1 MEGTLRQWTIISVA
15 RFLWMVALICP
26 VWGSPLA
33 TENEYALGLQQAKAT
48 VLEFTTDGGVTKE
61 SYTEF
66 VTSLRN
72 QLASDY
78 NRHGIPVLRQPNK
91 VADWERFLLVKLSNS
106 PEATITLA
114 LDVTDANIVAY
125 QAGIESYFFS
135 DASDLAFSILFTDT
149 DQKKLSFGGNY
160 SELEKA
166 SGATRQAI
174 DLGISHLDGAI
185 TTLYRSNRTPQNSI
199 ARALIVVIQMI
210 TETGRFRHIEQQVR
224 VNIRTPDRYP
234 SFRPD
239 YATIELENNWIRLS
253 IEIQESY
260 QRAFSSAVM
269 LRRANSEIFYADC
282 VSEILKAN
290 LALLKFVCKSTEFE
304 SVSSAP
310 DLHEVEYEVTCPA
323 LEPIAKIGGRRDR
336 CLGVKDYNPVDGNN
350 IIHWGCGINQYWT
363 FKRDGTIRYQD
374 KCLASYNFGPESY
387 MVIYNCST
395 APKPTTFWVVNTYG
409 SIISPYSG
417 MSVTTTN
424 PYETIKLTLEI
435 TEFTSGQGWLPTNY
449 TAPFPVSL
457 MGFNDQCLKLKG
469 TNNLWLQECA
479 NLGVGREWYIYTDG
493 TIRPT
498 SAPHRC
504 LTCNSPFV
512 GSEVIVLDCVDSGWS
527 SQRWTFINDGRIM
540 NIRSWLALD
549 VQNLDGNLP
558 QVIISAPNGKPSQKW
573 LPLL

>member
-1 MEGTLRQWTIISVA
+1 MEGTLRHWKTIEVA
-15 RFLWMVALICP
+15 IRLLWLVALICP
-26 VWGSPLA
+26 VWGSLLA
-33 TENEYALGLQQAKAT
+33 IENEHALGLQQAKAT
-48 VLEFTTDGGVTKE
+48 VLEFTTDGVTKE
-61 SYTEF
+61 SYKEF

-78 NRHGIPVLRQPNK
+78 ERHGIPVLRQPNK
-91 VADWERFLLVKLSNS
+91 VTDGERFLLVKLSNS

-125 QAGIESYFFS
+125 QAGVESYFLS
-135 DASDLAFSILFTDT
+135 DASNLAFSNLFTDT
-149 DQKKLSFGGNY
+149 DQKKLSFGGIY
-160 SELEKA
+160 SDLERVA
-166 SGATRQAI
+166 GARRQDI

-185 TTLYRSNRTPQNSI
+185 TTLYRSNRTPQNTV
-199 ARALIVVIQMI
+199 ARALIVIIQMI
-210 TETGRFRHIEQQVR
+210 IEATRFRHIEQQVR
-224 VNIRTPDRYP
+224 VNIRTPDTYP
-234 SFRPD
+234 NFRPD
-239 YATIELENNWIRLS
+239 YATIELQNNWIRLS
-253 IEIQESY
+253 TEIQESY

-269 LRRANSEIFYADC
+269 LRRANGEIFYADC

-290 LALLKFVCKSTEFE
+290 LALLKFVCISTEPKSE
-304 SVSSAP
+304 SSAP
-310 DLHEVEYEVTCPA
+310 DLREVEYDVTCPA

-336 CLGVKDYNPVDGNN
+336 CLGVHDWNPVDGNN

-363 FKRDGTIRYQD
+363 FKRDGTIRYKD

-395 APKPTTFWVVNTYG
+395 APKPTTIWVVDAYG
-409 SIISPYSG
+409 SIVNPFSG
-417 MSVTTTN
+417 LSVTTGSPN
-424 PYETIKLTLEI
+424 DIRKLTLEN
-435 TEFTSGQGWLPTNY
+435 TVYASSQGWLPTNY
-449 TAPFPVSL
+449 TAPFAVSL

-469 TNNLWLQECA
+469 TNNLWLQECG

-527 SQRWTFINDGRIM
+527 SQRWTFNNNGTIM
-540 NIRSWLALD
+540 NPRSGLVLD

-558 QVIISAPNGKPSQKW
+558 QVIISPSKGKPSQKW